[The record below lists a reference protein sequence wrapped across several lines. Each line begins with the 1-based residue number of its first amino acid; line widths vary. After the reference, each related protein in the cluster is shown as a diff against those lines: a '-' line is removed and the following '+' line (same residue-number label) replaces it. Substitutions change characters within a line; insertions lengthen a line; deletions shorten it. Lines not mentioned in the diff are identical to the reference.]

1 MLKWA
6 SAIKCYFITRLKLNF
21 VSDWCVTVNTG
32 SVVFESTLLDFSAS
46 GRTLALDESE
56 MFNMYF
62 KDELSATV
70 IVN

>member
-1 MLKWA
+1 
-6 SAIKCYFITRLKLNF
+6 
-21 VSDWCVTVNTG
+21 
-32 SVVFESTLLDFSAS
+32 VFESTLLDFSAS